1 MGPEVA
7 LASTL
12 ISTATASAGTAAS
25 TSGLLLSSLGTIGSA
40 FMGYQQ
46 QRAAGKA
53 AQIASEQ
60 QAAEIRLQQA
70 AETAQNAEEQAALQ
84 RRLRRQIAMQR
95 ASFAAG
101 GVTQEGTPNVINEQT
116 TSEFQRSMDAANLRS
131 GLAVKSL
138 NRQAMSVLRGGINQR
153 KAYNS
158 KATTSLIS
166 GLTTFGNQMQ
176 DYNSVTKSSNRADP
190 NNLDIQWVN

>member
-12 ISTATASAGTAAS
+12 ISTATASAGTAS

-46 QRAAGKA
+46 QKAAGKA

-70 AETAQNAEEQAALQ
+70 AETAQNAEEQAVLQ

-101 GVTQEGTPNVINEQT
+101 GVTQEGTPNIINRET

-166 GLTTFGNQMQ
+166 GLTTLGNQMQ
-176 DYNSVTKSSNRADP
+176 DYNSVAKNSNRADP